1 MTHNIATL
9 QHILSTYCYV
19 ADYGNPAKVS
29 SLAMARPKQLTSKQ
43 QKFCREVASGKS
55 QADAYRA
62 AYDVGSRQPNAK
74 PETQQAAASRLMKDS
89 MVRARVDQLIA
100 SRERGAL
107 ASAVSAKTLVLQRLR
122 EAVEDN
128 DFGVNRIRALEL
140 LARCS
145 GMMRTD
151 ITVERKTPDDP
162 EALAA
167 ALTAKLIELGVEVE
181 EEPDITEEENP
192 ISLDNMCK
200 ENSPEENDDSIH

>member
-1 MTHNIATL
+1 
-9 QHILSTYCYV
+9 
-19 ADYGNPAKVS
+19 
-29 SLAMARPKQLTSKQ
+29 
-43 QKFCREVASGKS
+43 
-55 QADAYRA
+55 
-62 AYDVGSRQPNAK
+62 
-74 PETQQAAASRLMKDS
+74 MKDS

-100 SRERGAL
+100 SRERGVQ

-167 ALTAKLIELGVEVE
+167 ALTAKMIELGVEVE
-181 EEPDITEEENP
+181 EEPDITEEDNP
-192 ISLDNMCK
+192 ISPDNMCE
-200 ENSPEENDDSIH
+200 ENSTEENDDSIH

>member
-1 MTHNIATL
+1 M
-9 QHILSTYCYV
+9 
-19 ADYGNPAKVS
+19 AK
-29 SLAMARPKQLTSKQ
+29 PKQLTSKQ

-62 AYDVGSRQPNAK
+62 AYDVGPNAK
-74 PETQQAAASRLMKDS
+74 PATQQAAASRLMKDS

-181 EEPDITEEENP
+181 EEPDIEEEENP